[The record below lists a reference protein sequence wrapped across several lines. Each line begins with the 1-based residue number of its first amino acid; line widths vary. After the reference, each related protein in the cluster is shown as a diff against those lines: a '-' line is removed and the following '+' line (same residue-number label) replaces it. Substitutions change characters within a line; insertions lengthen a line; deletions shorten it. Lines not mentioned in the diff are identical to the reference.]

1 MGASLHIP
9 PIQAVHGPRR
19 RTIFWMKNT
28 LATAPTDTVQP
39 EPGVVFPVLGAIS
52 LTHLLNDMMQSVLL
66 AIYPVLQGRFD
77 LSFAQVGVITL
88 AFQFSSSL
96 LQPVVGRLTDRRP
109 MPYSLPI
116 GMGFTFCGLLL
127 LSQAWNFP
135 LVVLA
140 ATLVGAGSSV
150 FHPESSRVARMAS
163 AGHHGLAQSIFQVGG
178 NIGSS
183 IGPLLAALL
192 IVPHGQES
200 VAWVSLAALAGICI
214 LCGVSRWY
222 AANLSSVRGRASLR
236 QTDTGLSA
244 RQVRGAVSILMLLIF
259 SKYFYLA
266 SLSSYFTFYLIDR
279 FGLDIQQAQYSLF
292 VFLAG
297 VATGTLVGGPVGDR
311 IGRKRVIWGSIL
323 GTAPFSLALPYA
335 NLHWTLILAFC
346 AGVMIA
352 SAFPA
357 IIVYAQE
364 LMPGKTGTV
373 SGLFFG
379 LAFGMGGIGAAALG
393 RLADA
398 TSIAFVYH
406 LCAFLPLLGLAAF
419 FLPDTRRR
427 TV

>member
-1 MGASLHIP
+1 MKTTFASS
-9 PIQAVHGPRR
+9 A
-19 RTIFWMKNT
+19 
-28 LATAPTDTVQP
+28 AAPMIRP
-39 EPGVVFPVLGAIS
+39 EPPAAQPGVAFPVLGAIS
-52 LTHLLNDMMQSVLL
+52 FTHLLNDMMQSVLL

-77 LSFAQVGVITL
+77 LSFVQVGLITL

-96 LQPVVGRLTDRRP
+96 LQPLVGRFTDRKP
-109 MPYSLPI
+109 LPYSLPI
-116 GMGFTFCGLLL
+116 GMSFTCGGLLL
-127 LSQAWNFP
+127 LSQAWSFP

-192 IVPHGQES
+192 IVPRGQGS
-200 VAWVSLAALAGICI
+200 VAWVSLAALLGICI
-214 LCGVSRWY
+214 LIGVSRWY
-222 AANLSSVRGRASLR
+222 AANLTSVRGRSSLGKV
-236 QTDTGLSA
+236 DNGLA
-244 RQVRGAVSILMLLIF
+244 DRQVRGALMILLLLIF

-266 SLSSYFTFYLIDR
+266 GLNSYFTFFLMDR

-323 GTAPFSLALPYA
+323 GTAPFSLALPYV
-335 NLHWTLILAFC
+335 NLQWTLILVFC

-373 SGLFFG
+373 SGLFYG
-379 LAFGMGGIGAAALG
+379 LAFGMAGIGAAVLG
-393 RLADA
+393 KLADL

-406 LCAFLPLLGLAAF
+406 LCAYLPLLGLAAF
-419 FLPDTRRR
+419 FLPDMRHQSA
-427 TV
+427 

>member
-1 MGASLHIP
+1 MKS
-9 PIQAVHGPRR
+9 
-19 RTIFWMKNT
+19 TIAANPA
-28 LATAPTDTVQP
+28 ATASTV
-39 EPGVVFPVLGAIS
+39 GTNKDNKVVYPILGAIS
-52 LTHLLNDMMQSVLL
+52 VTHLLNDMMQSVLL
-66 AIYPVLQGRFD
+66 AIYPVLQGIFT
-77 LSFAQVGVITL
+77 LSFVQVGIITL

-96 LQPVVGRLTDRRP
+96 LQPLVGRFTDRRP
-109 MPYSLPI
+109 LPYSLPM

-127 LSQAWNFP
+127 LSQAWNFYM
-135 LVVLA
+135 VVIA

-183 IGPLLAALL
+183 TGPLLAAFL
-192 IVPHGQES
+192 IVPHGQKS
-200 VAWVSLAALAGICI
+200 VAWVSIAALTGICI
-214 LCGVSRWY
+214 LFFVSRWY
-222 AANLSSVRGRASLR
+222 AANLTSSRGRKSLGKV
-236 QTDTGLSA
+236 DNGLST
-244 RQVRGAVSILMLLIF
+244 RQVKSALIVLLILIF

-266 SLSSYFTFYLIDR
+266 GINSYFTFFLIDR
-279 FGLDIQQAQYSLF
+279 FDVSIQQAQYSLF

-311 IGRKRVIWGSIL
+311 IGRKSVIWGSIL
-323 GTAPFSLALPYA
+323 GTAPFSLALPYV
-335 NLHWTLILAFC
+335 NLQWTLILVFC

-373 SGLFFG
+373 SGLFYG

-393 RLADA
+393 KLADT

-406 LCAFLPLLGLAAF
+406 VCAFLPLLGLAAV
-419 FLPDTRRR
+419 FLPNLRRNDY
-427 TV
+427 